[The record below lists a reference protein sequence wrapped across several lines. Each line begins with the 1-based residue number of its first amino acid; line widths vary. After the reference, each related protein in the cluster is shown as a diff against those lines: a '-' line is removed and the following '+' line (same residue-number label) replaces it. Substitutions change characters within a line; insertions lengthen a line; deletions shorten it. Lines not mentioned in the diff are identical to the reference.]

1 MHTTP
6 LPHKTRLLATTT
18 LVDRALDT
26 LEDATLHLT
35 RLSEGDAQDV
45 GPRNDDD
52 DRATLVVL
60 GSGWASHALIKVVDA
75 NKYRVVVVSPRNHFV
90 FTPMLASAAV
100 GTVEYRSMTESVAR
114 GANPLDAVRRGRG
127 DRRGPRCALRDGAA
141 GPVGG
146 DAPAP
151 QRISYD
157 ALVVAVGSRAA
168 DCRRARSTRALLAL
182 KDCEDARRLREAVGE
197 RFERAARAGDAATA
211 RELTFAVVGGGAD
224 WGVEL
229 AGELSD
235 FVNDVGR
242 LYPSL
247 PQEAPRVVLV
257 HSGDELLPQFDPDLR
272 IEALR
277 AAVEN
282 GAA

>member
-1 MHTTP
+1 MQLLLLWLAVHAAAALVHTTTP

-45 GPRNDDD
+45 GPRSDDD

-100 GTVEYRSMTESVAR
+100 GTVEYRSMTESVR
-114 GANPLDAVRRGRG
+114 GANPLVQFVE
-127 DRRGPRCALRDGAA
+127 GAA
-141 GPVGG
+141 TGVDLESRYVTVQPVPLGG

-157 ALVVAVGSRAA
+157 ALVVAVGSR
-168 DCRRARSTRALLAL
+168 RRATSAPS
-182 KDCEDARRLREAVGE
+182 
-197 RFERAARAGDAATA
+197 RAAPAPPGVFPLPVAAPPPA
-211 RELTFAVVGGGAD
+211 C
-224 WGVEL
+224 
-229 AGELSD
+229 ELSP
-235 FVNDVGR
+235 N
-242 LYPSL
+242 P
-247 PQEAPRVVLV
+247 A
-257 HSGDELLPQFDPDLR
+257 
-272 IEALR
+272 
-277 AAVEN
+277 
-282 GAA
+282 